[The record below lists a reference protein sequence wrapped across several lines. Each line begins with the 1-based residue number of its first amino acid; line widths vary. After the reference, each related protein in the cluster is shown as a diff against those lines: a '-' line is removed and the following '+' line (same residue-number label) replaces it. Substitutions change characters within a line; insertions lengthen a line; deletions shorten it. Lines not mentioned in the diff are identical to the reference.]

1 MFSVDKSMTRDRV
14 TGVVGID
21 GWIARAIWHEKG
33 RYDHEFACNIA
44 TESAISRRH
53 SEDTQCIDERRKIS
67 KLMKV
72 HRL

>member
-1 MFSVDKSMTRDRV
+1 MR
-14 TGVVGID
+14 GVVGID

-44 TESAISRRH
+44 TESGISRRH
-53 SEDTQCIDERRKIS
+53 SEDTQCIHERRKIS
-67 KLMKV
+67 KSMKV

>member
-1 MFSVDKSMTRDRV
+1 MFSVDKNMTRDRV
-14 TGVVGID
+14 RGVAGTD

-33 RYDHEFACNIA
+33 RYDHEFECNIA

-53 SEDTQCIDERRKIS
+53 SEDTQCIHKIS
-67 KLMKV
+67 KSMKV